1 MNPTLI
7 SIIEKTK
14 DKEELTRLLK
24 ITEMK
29 HETLIKDYQGGL
41 LTLNKFTFELNKLEY
56 CLEEIKRRLSI

>member
-7 SIIEKTK
+7 SIIEKTT
-14 DKEELTRLLK
+14 DREELTRLLR

-29 HETLIKDYQGGL
+29 HETLVRDYQGGL

-56 CLEEIKRRLSI
+56 CLEEIKRRLTA